1 MKVIALALLTFAIAG
16 CGAGMSSGS
25 GGTTNSGAAGSG
37 DTMTAAPEAS
47 PVSGA
52 GHHRHHRHRHH
63 RSGTDGTAAAAA
75 GGSAAG
81 ASGAAV
87 AAASP
92 GGSWPCNVGQFEQDQ
107 QKLASGAAEGDQEV
121 DVCGTVTRVLP
132 AKDTR
137 SGEHGYYFIQVAPGD
152 SIEVVSDLGEMDAP
166 SWPWVKVGDYSYVQ
180 GRYYYDSASSQGIDW
195 THHGTSRS
203 WPSAGYVVIDGT
215 EYQ

>member
-1 MKVIALALLTFAIAG
+1 MKAFALLLILLAITG
-16 CGAGMSSGS
+16 CGGGSSANSVGSTSAASSGTKS
-25 GGTTNSGAAGSG
+25 AA
-37 DTMTAAPEAS
+37 TAAPEMSATAS
-47 PVSGA
+47 GD
-52 GHHRHHRHRHH
+52 GYHRHHRHRHH
-63 RSGTDGTAAAAA
+63 RNGTYGAAAATN
-75 GGSAAG
+75 
-81 ASGAAV
+81 ASGSPL

-92 GGSWPCNVGQFEQDQ
+92 GGSWPCDDAKFEQDQ
-107 QKLASGAAEGDQEV
+107 QQLASGALQGDQEV

-137 SGEHGYYFIQVAPGD
+137 SGEHGYYFVQVAPGE
-152 SIEVVSDLGEMDAP
+152 SIEIVSDLGEMNAP

-203 WPSAGYVVIDGT
+203 WESPGYVVIDGT